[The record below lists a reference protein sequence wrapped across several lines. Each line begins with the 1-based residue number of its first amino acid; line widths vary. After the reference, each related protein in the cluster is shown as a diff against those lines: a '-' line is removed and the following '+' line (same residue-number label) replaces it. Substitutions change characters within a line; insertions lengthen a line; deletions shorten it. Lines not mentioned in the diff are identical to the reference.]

1 MRLLRAGLAAALALS
16 ASSASAD
23 EKTTYLY
30 DAQGRLTATTI
41 ARSSGASL
49 YVRYAYDNA
58 DNREER
64 GTVNVPVRAVSN
76 ELRPGETM
84 IPQQSISS
92 TDGRF
97 QLRFQT
103 DGNIVLYFGST
114 VLWSSGTA
122 TGQSMVFGMQG
133 DGNLVLYSPS
143 ITALWASGTAGN
155 AGAFLRVQND
165 GNVVVYSSTMTQ
177 LWATNTCCH

>member
-1 MRLLRAGLAAALALS
+1 MRLLRAGLAAALLLS
-16 ASSASAD
+16 ASSALAD

-49 YVRYAYDNA
+49 YIRYAYDNA
-58 DNREER
+58 DNRDER
-64 GTVNVPVRAVSN
+64 GTVSVPVRAVSN
-76 ELRPGETM
+76 ELRSGETI
-84 IPQQSISS
+84 IPQQIITS

-103 DGNIVLYFGST
+103 DGDIVLYFGST

-122 TGQSMVFGMQG
+122 NGQGMVLGMQG
-133 DGNLVLYSPS
+133 DGNLVLYSPALS
-143 ITALWASGTAGN
+143 ALWSTSTAGN